1 LIPPSGGGVN
11 FTFPI
16 MKKLKKIILIAA
28 ILFVILVVAGV
39 VLAGL
44 FLDKIV
50 KTGIETVA
58 PAITQTT
65 VKVDSV
71 SISALSGSAGV
82 KGMVIGNPEGFKSAN
97 AISIGK
103 AAVSVVPSSV
113 LGDKIII
120 RSVEVREPEITFEG
134 SPLGQNNLKKIMD
147 NVNAMA
153 GAAPKADTNAPAA
166 KSSGASKKLQV
177 DDFLIAG
184 AKVHVVIGGK
194 EMTLPLPDIHLT
206 GLGAGPEGIT
216 PAALIKEVLGQVTAA
231 TLKAVVASVSDLGKG
246 VENLGKEA
254 VGGATKTVGEGV
266 NKITKGIGNL
276 FGK

>member
-1 LIPPSGGGVN
+1 
-11 FTFPI
+11 
-16 MKKLKKIILIAA
+16 MKNLKKIILIAVV
-28 ILFVILVVAGV
+28 IFVVLALAGV
-39 VLAGL
+39 VVAGL

-82 KGMVIGNPEGFKSAN
+82 KGMVIGNPEGFKAAN

-103 AAVSVVPSSV
+103 AAVSIMPSSV

-134 SPLGQNNLKKIMD
+134 NPLGQNNLKKIMD

-184 AKVHVVIGGK
+184 AKVHVMIAGK
-194 EMTLPLPDIHLT
+194 ETTLPLPDIHLT
-206 GLGAGPEGIT
+206 NLGAGPEGIT
-216 PAALIKEVLGQVTAA
+216 PGALIKEVLSQVTAA
-231 TLKAVVASVSDLGKG
+231 TLKAVVGSVGDLGKG
-246 VENLGKEA
+246 VEKIGKEA
-254 VGGATKTVGEGV
+254 LSGATKTVGEGL
-266 NKITKGIGNL
+266 NKATKGLGNL

>member
-1 LIPPSGGGVN
+1 
-11 FTFPI
+11 

-28 ILFVILVVAGV
+28 ILFVILVIAGV
-39 VLAGL
+39 VVAGL

-103 AAVSVVPSSV
+103 ASVSVVPSSV
-113 LGDKIII
+113 LSDKIII
-120 RSVEVREPEITFEG
+120 HSVEVREPEITFEG

-153 GAAPKADTNAPAA
+153 GAAPPVNTNAPVA

-194 EMTLPLPDIHLT
+194 ELTLPLPDIHLT

-216 PAALIKEVLGQVTAA
+216 PAALIKEVLGQVTTA
-231 TLKAVVASVSDLGKG
+231 TIKAVVGSAADLGKG

-254 VGGATKTVGEGV
+254 VGGATKTVGDGV
-266 NKITKGIGNL
+266 NKLSKGIGNL